1 MYKNDYNIIT
11 KQGRSIIL
19 LLHVCM
25 CVMYMYLVVS
35 ALNHDCVIII
45 IMSMSGLD
53 TK

>member
-1 MYKNDYNIIT
+1 MIIIIA
-11 KQGRSIIL
+11 KQDRSIIL

-45 IMSMSGLD
+45 MSMTGLD